1 MENQMKLSKDTVSLF
16 KNFAGINSN
25 LLLKHGN
32 KLATISSQKNVMS
45 DTVVTET
52 FPIDFGI
59 YDLNEFLGAMSLFE
73 DPELDFGEKF
83 VTIKEGNSSIKYFAA
98 DPSVLTAPQKAI
110 TFPNADIDFTMTS
123 TMLNMIQK
131 TASVLR
137 ATDLIIVGDGS
148 KMTIQVGDKKNAT
161 GNTYNA
167 QVGNTDKTFKVFVK
181 VENLK
186 MLPGDYLVSISSK
199 KISRFKA
206 TSSDL
211 VYYVAVEADST
222 FEF

>member
-1 MENQMKLSKDTVSLF
+1 MKLSKETVALI

-25 LLLKHGN
+25 LLLKQGN
-32 KLATISSQKNVMS
+32 KLATISAQKNVMA
-45 DTVVTET
+45 DATTTET
-52 FPIDFGI
+52 FPDFAI

-73 DPELDFGEKF
+73 DPELDFQDKYVSISQGNMKIKF
-83 VTIKEGNSSIKYFAA
+83 FAA
-98 DPSVLTAPQKAI
+98 DPSVLVAPQKAI
-110 TFPNADIDFTMTS
+110 TFPDAEINFNLSAS
-123 TMLNMIQK
+123 MLNMIHK

-137 ATDLIIVGDGS
+137 AADVSIVGDGT
-148 KMTIQVGDKKNAT
+148 KVTAIVGDKKNAS
-161 GNTYNA
+161 GNSFSEP
-167 QVGNTDKTFKVFVK
+167 VGESDKTFRVNLK

-186 MLPGDYLVSISSK
+186 MLPGDYEVSISSK

-206 TSSDL
+206 PNTDL

>member
-1 MENQMKLSKDTVSLF
+1 MKLSKDTVALF

-25 LLLKHGN
+25 LLLKQGN
-32 KLATISSQKNVMS
+32 KLATISAQKNVMS

-52 FPIDFGI
+52 FPSEFGI
-59 YDLNEFLGAMSLFE
+59 YDLNEFLGAMSLFD
-73 DPELDFGEKF
+73 DPELDFEEKF
-83 VTIKEGNSSIKYFAA
+83 VTIKEGGASIKYFAA
-98 DPSVLTAPQKAI
+98 DASVLTSPQKAI
-110 TFPNADIDFTMTS
+110 TFPTAEIEFTMTA
-123 TMLNMIQK
+123 TMLGMIQK

-137 ATDLIIVGDGS
+137 AMDLTIVGADG
-148 KMTIQVGDKKNAT
+148 KMAIQVGDKKNVT

-167 QVGNTDKTFKVFVK
+167 QVGSTDKAFKVNLK

-186 MLPGDYLVSISSK
+186 MLPGDYLVSVSSK

-206 TSSDL
+206 VSSDL

-222 FEF
+222 FDF

>member
-1 MENQMKLSKDTVSLF
+1 MKLTKETVTLF

-25 LLLKHGN
+25 LLLKQGN
-32 KLATISSQKNVMS
+32 KLATISTQKNVMS
-45 DTVVTET
+45 DTVVTES
-52 FPIDFGI
+52 FPSDFGI

-73 DPELDFGEKF
+73 DPELEFSDKY
-83 VTIKEGNSSIKYFAA
+83 VTIKEGGASIKYFAA
-98 DPSVLTAPQKAI
+98 EIGNLVVPQKAI
-110 TFPNADIDFTMTS
+110 VFPEAEIEFTLTA

-137 ATDLIIVGDGS
+137 ATDLQIVGDGS
-148 KMTIQVGDKKNAT
+148 KMVIQVGDKKNAT

-167 QVGNTDKTFKVFVK
+167 QVGSTDKEFKVNLK

-206 TSSDL
+206 TSSEL
-211 VYYVAVEADST
+211 VYYVAVEADSV
-222 FEF
+222 FSF

>member
-1 MENQMKLSKDTVSLF
+1 MKLSKETVALI

-25 LLLKHGN
+25 LLLKQGN
-32 KLATISSQKNVMS
+32 KLATISAQKNVMA
-45 DTVVTET
+45 DATTTET
-52 FPIDFGI
+52 FPDFAI

-73 DPELDFGEKF
+73 DPDLDFQDKYVSISQGNMKIKF
-83 VTIKEGNSSIKYFAA
+83 FAA
-98 DPSVLTAPQKAI
+98 DASVLVAPQKAI
-110 TFPNADIDFTMTS
+110 TFPEAEINFNLSAS
-123 TMLNMIQK
+123 MLNMIHK

-137 ATDLIIVGDGS
+137 AADVSIVGDGT
-148 KMTIQVGDKKNAT
+148 KVTAIVGDKKNAS
-161 GNTYNA
+161 GNSFSEP
-167 QVGNTDKTFKVFVK
+167 VGESDKTFRVNLK

-186 MLPGDYLVSISSK
+186 MLPGDYQVSISSK

-206 TSSDL
+206 PNTDL